1 MTKPILR
8 LGTRG
13 SPLALAQAAE
23 LRQWL
28 AAAHEELS
36 RYSAIETIVIR
47 TSGDRITDRPLS
59 DEGGKALFTKE
70 IEEALLAGEIDIAI
84 HSLKDMPTILPA
96 GLAIA
101 CHLPREDARDALIAP
116 SATSL
121 AQLPQGAS
129 LATSSP
135 RRAALAL
142 HARPDLRIVPLRG
155 NVETRIAKLG
165 RGQADA
171 AILALAGL
179 RRLGLT
185 DHVGGLLSVDEM
197 LPAAGQGAIAAEV
210 RAEDARA
217 RAFLT
222 PIDDKP
228 TRACVTA
235 ERAVLAALGGDC
247 RTPIAAFATYAAGR
261 LALDALVVR
270 PDGTDL
276 HRVQRSGNLADAT
289 ALGTAAGEELLRLA
303 GPGFFD
309 G

>member
-1 MTKPILR
+1 MATPILR

-28 AAAHEELS
+28 AAAHEELGPD
-36 RYSAIETIVIR
+36 RAVETVVIR
-47 TSGDRITDRPLS
+47 TSGDRIADRPLA

-70 IEEALLAGEIDIAI
+70 IEEALLAGAIDIAV
-84 HSLKDMPTILPA
+84 HSLKDMPTLLPE

-101 CHLPREDARDALIAP
+101 CHLPREDARDAFIAP
-116 SATSL
+116 KAGSL
-121 AQLPQGAS
+121 AQLPHGAS

-135 RRAALAL
+135 RRQALAL

-155 NVETRIAKLG
+155 NVETRLAKLA

-171 AILALAGL
+171 TILALAGL
-179 RRLGLT
+179 RRLGLA
-185 DHVGGLLSVDEM
+185 DHVTTIIPVDEM
-197 LPAAGQGAIAAEV
+197 LPAAGQGAIGAEI
-210 RAEDARA
+210 RANDSRM
-217 RAFLT
+217 RDVLKR
-222 PIDDKP
+222 IDDKA
-228 TRACVTA
+228 TAACVTA

-261 LALDALVVR
+261 LALEALIIR
-270 PDGTDL
+270 PDGTAL
-276 HRVQRSGNLADAT
+276 HRTRRAGTLAEAA
-289 ALGTAAGEELLRLA
+289 ALGTAAGEELLGMA